1 MVIGYGIVAFVALV
15 LLIVINV
22 RAVSSRSQPV
32 KEKAPEPEPAETE
45 VPLIEEGPSET
56 QDQLYRNSLR
66 QWIPVQKMEEPS
78 PPRSEKSSSDAEYR
92 NAMRNLRKPVG
103 REDT

>member
-15 LLIVINV
+15 LLIVFNV

-32 KEKAPEPEPAETE
+32 KENAPEPEPTETE
-45 VPLIEEGPSET
+45 VPLMEEGPSET
-56 QDQLYRNSLR
+56 QDQRYRNSLR
-66 QWIPVQKMEEPS
+66 QWIPVKKMEEAS
-78 PPRSEKSSSDAEYR
+78 PPKTEISSSDAEYR
-92 NAMRNLRKPVG
+92 NAMRNLRKPAG